1 MFITMKKLIPIALL
15 CLTTIAFSQQK
26 NTTEKTTIN
35 GELIFGKNPDC
46 IRRGGICTF
55 NTSQNKAQANTQVT
69 YNKDN
74 SITLIIDRS
83 KITKEEEF
91 KIVGQYLTSTS
102 KVNELTFVMEED
114 LTLEAETKI
123 GLKMA
128 NYLTK
133 IAKGNYPVVITK
145 DTFTIILRLE

>member
-1 MFITMKKLIPIALL
+1 MKKIIYIALL

-55 NTSQNKAQANTQVT
+55 NTSQNKAQANTQANTQVT
-69 YNKDN
+69 YNKD
-74 SITLIIDRS
+74 STITLIIDRT
-83 KITKEEEF
+83 KITKEEEY

-102 KVNELTFVMEED
+102 KVNELTFIMEED
-114 LTLEAETKI
+114 LMLEAETKI

-145 DTFTIILRLE
+145 DTFTITLRLE

>member
-1 MFITMKKLIPIALL
+1 MKKIIHIALL

-26 NTTEKTTIN
+26 KTLIN
-35 GELIFGKNPDC
+35 AELSLGRLGADC
-46 IRRGGICTF
+46 SGRGACGF
-55 NTSQNKAQANTQVT
+55 NTSTTKAQANTQVT

-123 GLKMA
+123 GLKMG